1 MNDECFEV
9 IVIKLNRMTD
19 YAAILLSLLAYER
32 KHDKTDC
39 FSAADISGR
48 TGLSQPTVA
57 KILKMLA
64 SADLVSATR
73 GKAGGYALM
82 RDPSTI
88 SVAEIIEAL
97 EGPIALTA
105 CVETSVDSCSA
116 RYSCFLGGNWERVN
130 VAIAD
135 ALGSVTL
142 ADLVNPESLF
152 AREGDHSSS
161 AEISTRSDTFHVG
174 NS

>member
-1 MNDECFEV
+1 M
-9 IVIKLNRMTD
+9 IKLNRMTD

-32 KHDKTDC
+32 RHDSNVC
-39 FSAADISGR
+39 LSAADISVK

-64 SADLVSATR
+64 AADLVSATR
-73 GKAGGYALM
+73 GKSGGYALIE
-82 RDPSTI
+82 DPSSI
-88 SVAEIIEAL
+88 SVAAIIEAL

-105 CVETSVDSCSA
+105 CVETSVDPCAS

-130 VAIAD
+130 MAIAD
-135 ALGSVTL
+135 ALGSVSL

-152 AREGDHSSS
+152 AQEGDHSPS
-161 AEISTRSDTFHVG
+161 AEITTRSDAFHVG

>member
-1 MNDECFEV
+1 
-9 IVIKLNRMTD
+9 MTD
-19 YAAILLSLLAYER
+19 YAAILLSLLAYEQR
-32 KHDKTDC
+32 HDEDTC
-39 FSAADISGR
+39 LSAADISGR

-64 SADLVSATR
+64 AADLVSATR
-73 GKAGGYALM
+73 GKSGGYALM
-82 RDPSTI
+82 QDPASI
-88 SVAEIIEAL
+88 SVAAIIEAL

-105 CVETSVDSCSA
+105 CVETSVDACAS

-135 ALGSVTL
+135 ALASVTL
-142 ADLVNPESLF
+142 ADLVNPDSLF
-152 AREGDHSSS
+152 AQEGVRHPS
-161 AEISTRSDTFHVG
+161 AEVTTGSDRFHVG

>member
-1 MNDECFEV
+1 
-9 IVIKLNRMTD
+9 VIKLNRMTD
-19 YAAILLSLLAYER
+19 YAAILLSLLAYELR
-32 KHDKTDC
+32 HDANSC
-39 FSAADISGR
+39 LSAADISGR
-48 TGLSQPTVA
+48 TGLAQPTVA

-64 SADLVSATR
+64 AAGLVSATR
-73 GKAGGYALM
+73 GKSGGYALM
-82 RDPSTI
+82 LDPASI
-88 SVAEIIEAL
+88 SIAAIIEAL

-105 CVETSVDSCSA
+105 CVETSVDSCAS

-130 VAIAD
+130 IAIAD

-152 AREGDHSSS
+152 AQEGDGHPST
-161 AEISTRSDTFHVG
+161 EITARSDTFHVG